1 MLILLISILLL
12 ITSFSSFCLGFQI
25 LTLNRVVSNTPISI
39 VETSIVQDPYIEEQ
53 NFLFSK
59 NEFEKRIND
68 YYDFELKSF
77 KDKYS
82 LDFYYFNEEDLSI
95 CMEDDC
101 PAVWIKFNATLFHN
115 YQYERN
121 LIFRIVYHF
130 YEI

>member
-1 MLILLISILLL
+1 M
-12 ITSFSSFCLGFQI
+12 
-25 LTLNRVVSNTPISI
+25 
-39 VETSIVQDPYIEEQ
+39 ETSIVQDPYIEEQ

-101 PAVWIKFNATLFHN
+101 PAVWLKFNATLFHN